1 MAYKYKTLFLTE
13 KDSQVEALAP
23 VLGATYKAKWQPAYN
38 DKEKIAIVPLQG
50 HLLKSLEPQEYDP
63 ALGNFGEDAIYVFP
77 EKMKFKDDPKK
88 IDLINRAK
96 QHIRDAEK
104 IIIATDF
111 DNEGAAIA
119 MNIIEAANGQ
129 DRIERMLPMGSTHYD
144 ELKKV
149 VAHSDPIDYISMR
162 NAGRTRAF
170 IDWAEGMSL
179 SRALTYYL
187 GGRGKVKLN
196 FGGVK
201 TPIIYIVVER
211 DLAYEN
217 HKVSYFWTVNGFI
230 QRNNGDLIPVT
241 IKHAEVDEQGKK
253 KYEPRF
259 DSEAEAL
266 KAVEAL
272 KGTTLEV
279 DKINKKR
286 SKTVPPQLYELAGL
300 QSDMNKKY
308 NVDLMGTMNIAQKL
322 YDVPYSIQ
330 TYPRTDI
337 PYLKEAEY
345 VDVKPILQKIRDA
358 GIVEAK
364 LINGIFGKEIPK
376 RSTVFNDKEVVAHG
390 AIVPTL
396 GGDVRTAFSSLSE
409 IEKKE
414 FILVAKRYVANF
426 MPDYEYI
433 AVEGSTKDI
442 DGYIA
447 TFSENIPIQPGWR
460 EIYEPDINERIK
472 EFKSAI
478 PEDLKAGE
486 KVNFT
491 DHEIKKGETK
501 PKPRF
506 TQASLVLAL
515 EKVAN
520 LFPEDEE
527 IKKYLGDGGIG
538 TNATRAA
545 IIDQLLNVELN
556 KGAPWLKM
564 EGKNIISTQKARDL
578 IKILPTE
585 LVSPVKRALLSKEL
599 RKIEKKEITE
609 KEVVDSYRQTVKDD
623 IEIIKALY
631 EKEGAIASG
640 GESFA
645 DKMEKPLIGVSC
657 PLCKTGRIIEREKG
671 FFCSNAKIQK
681 EGERWVNTGCTYAIW
696 KSGLAKLGKANITD
710 KEVIKLLAEG
720 SFTAKLTSS
729 KTGKKYEGKVV
740 IDEKYGIKVDFSG
753 FGNGGGNNDVDLSA
767 ATRLGK
773 CPFCSG
779 GVYGT
784 EDRIIC
790 ENSKITGCKFS
801 FPRNRMQAMG
811 KSNLTNAEI
820 ESILSEGK
828 VEVTLISKKSGKPYS
843 AYLVPNEQYGIG
855 MELKPR

>member
-23 VLGATYKAKWQPAYN
+23 VLGAAYKAKWQPAYN
-38 DKEKIAIVPLQG
+38 EKEKIAIVPLQG
-50 HLLKSLEPQEYDP
+50 HLLKALEPQEYD
-63 ALGNFGEDAIYVFP
+63 ASLGNFSEDAIYVFP

-104 IIIATDF
+104 IIIATDS

-119 MNIIEAANGQ
+119 MNIIEAAGGE

-211 DLAYEN
+211 DLAFEN
-217 HKVSYFWTVNGFI
+217 HKVSYFWTVSGFI
-230 QRNNGDLIPVT
+230 KRNDGTLIPVT
-241 IKHAEVDEQGKK
+241 IKHIDESEGDKK
-253 KYEPRF
+253 KYTNRF

-266 KAVEAL
+266 KAIEGL
-272 KGTTLEV
+272 KKAELEI
-279 DKINKKR
+279 DKVNRKR
-286 SKTVPPQLYELAGL
+286 SKTSPPQLYELAGL

-308 NVDLMGTMNIAQKL
+308 NIDLMGTMNIAQKL

-345 VDVKPILQKIRDA
+345 VDVKPILQKLRDS
-358 GIVEAK
+358 GIIDAK
-364 LINGIFGKEIPK
+364 LINSILGKEIPK
-376 RSTVFNDKEVVAHG
+376 RSSVFNDKEVVAHG

-396 GGDVRTAFSSLSE
+396 GGDVRGAFSSLND

-414 FILVAKRYVANF
+414 FTLIATRYAANF
-426 MPDYEYI
+426 MPDYEFI
-433 AVEGSTKDI
+433 AVEGSTKDV
-442 DGYIA
+442 DGYIV
-447 TFSENIPIQPGWR
+447 TFSENVPIQPGWR
-460 EIYEPDINERIK
+460 EIYEPDINQRIANFKK
-472 EFKSAI
+472 EI

-486 KVNFT
+486 KVSFLDEN
-491 DHEIKKGETK
+491 ISRGETK

-545 IIDQLLNVELN
+545 IIDQLLNVEFN

-564 EGKNIISTQKARDL
+564 EGKNIVSTQKARDL
-578 IKILPTE
+578 IKILPVE
-585 LVSPVKRALLSKEL
+585 LVSPIKRAMLSKEL
-599 RKIEKKEITE
+599 RKIEKKETTE
-609 KEVVDSYRQTVKDD
+609 KAVVDSYRETVRND
-623 IEIIKALY
+623 IEIIKTLY
-631 EKEGAIASG
+631 EKEGAIAAG
-640 GESFA
+640 GESFSQ
-645 DKMEKPLIGVSC
+645 KVEKPLIGVSC
-657 PLCKTGRIIEREKG
+657 PVCKTGRIIEREKG
-671 FFCSNAKIQK
+671 FFCSNAKLQK
-681 EGERWVNTGCTYAIW
+681 EGDKWVNTGCTYAIW
-696 KSGLAKLGKANITD
+696 KDGLKKLGKGPITE
-710 KEVIKLLAEG
+710 KEVIKLLSDG
-720 SFTAKLTSS
+720 HFIAKLTSAKS
-729 KTGKKYEGKVV
+729 GKKYDGKVIV
-740 IDEKYGIKVDFSG
+740 DEKYGIKVDFSD
-753 FGNGGGNNDVDLSA
+753 FGNSSNNEVDLSN
-767 ATRLGK
+767 ATLLGR

-779 GVYGT
+779 NIFGT
-784 EDRIIC
+784 DDRIVC
-790 ENSKITGCKFS
+790 ENSKINHCKFS
-801 FPRNRMQAMG
+801 FPRNRMQKNG
-811 KSNLTNAEI
+811 KNNLTNGEI
-820 ESILSEGK
+820 ESILNEGR
-828 VEVTLISKKSGKPYS
+828 VEVTLVSSKTGKPYS
-843 AYLVPNEQYGIG
+843 AYLVPDEQYGIKI
-855 MELKPR
+855 EFKPR

>member
-23 VLGATYKAKWQPAYN
+23 VVGAVYRAKWQPAYN
-38 DKEKIAIVPLQG
+38 DKEKIAIVPLKG

-77 EKMKFKDDPKK
+77 EKMKLKDDPKK
-88 IDLINRAK
+88 IELINRAK

-104 IIIATDF
+104 IIIATDS

-129 DRIERMLPMGSTHYD
+129 DRIERMLPMGSTHFN
-144 ELKKV
+144 ELKKA

-217 HKVSYFWTVNGFI
+217 HKASYFWTVNGFL
-230 QRNNGDLIPVT
+230 QRGNDLIPVT
-241 IKHAEVDEQGKK
+241 IKHIEENEGKK
-253 KYEPRF
+253 RYEARF

-266 KAVEAL
+266 KAVEVLRNAE
-272 KGTTLEV
+272 LEIEQV
-279 DKINKKR
+279 SKKR
-286 SKTVPPQLYELAGL
+286 SKTTPPQLYELAGL

-322 YDVPYSIQ
+322 YDVPFSIQ
-330 TYPRTDI
+330 TYPRTDV

-345 VDVKPILQKIRDA
+345 VDVRSILQKIRDA

-364 LINGIFGKEIPK
+364 LINNIFGGTIPK

-414 FILVAKRYVANF
+414 FILIAKRYVANF
-426 MPDYEYI
+426 MPDYEYV
-433 AVEGSTKDI
+433 AVEGGTKDI

-447 TFSENIPIQPGWR
+447 TFSENIPINPGWR

-472 EFKSAI
+472 AFKNTI
-478 PEDLKAGE
+478 PEDLKSGE
-486 KVNFT
+486 KVSFVT
-491 DHEIKKGETK
+491 PEIKKGETK

-506 TQASLVLAL
+506 TQASLVTAL

-545 IIDQLLNVELN
+545 IIDQLLDVEFN

-564 EGKNIISTQKARDL
+564 EGKNIVSTQKARDL
-578 IKILPTE
+578 IKILPVE

-599 RKIEKKEITE
+599 RKIEKHEISE
-609 KEVVDSYRQTVKDD
+609 KEVVDAYRDTVKNN
-623 IEIIKALY
+623 IAIIKALY

-645 DKMEKPLIGVSC
+645 PKMEKPLIGVSC
-657 PLCKTGRIIEREKG
+657 PLCKTGRLIEREKG
-671 FFCSNAKIQK
+671 FFCSNAKIHK

-696 KSGLAKLGKANITD
+696 KSGLAKLGKDNITD
-710 KEVIKLLAEG
+710 KEVIKLLSDG
-720 SFTAKLTSS
+720 SFTAKLTSK
-729 KTGKKYEGKVV
+729 KTGKKYDAKVI
-740 IDEKYGIKVDFSG
+740 IDEKYGVKVDFSD
-753 FGNGGGNNDVDLSA
+753 FGNGGGKEVDLSN

-773 CPFCSG
+773 CPFCPGS
-779 GVYGT
+779 VYGT
-784 EDRIIC
+784 EDRITC
-790 ENSKITGCKFS
+790 ENASVTNCKFS
-801 FPRNRMQAMG
+801 FPRNRMQKNG
-811 KSNLTNAEI
+811 KNNITNAEVQ
-820 ESILSEGK
+820 SILTEGR
-828 VEVTLISKKSGKPYS
+828 VEVTLVSAKGGKQYS

-855 MELKPR
+855 IQFKERSY